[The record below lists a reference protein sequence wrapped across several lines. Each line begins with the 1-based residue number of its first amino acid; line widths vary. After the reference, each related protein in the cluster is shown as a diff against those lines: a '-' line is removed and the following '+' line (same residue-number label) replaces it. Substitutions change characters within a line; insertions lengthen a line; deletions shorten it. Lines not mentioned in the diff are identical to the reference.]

1 MKKITLR
8 AARVAA
14 GLTQEEMAKK
24 IGVTRSWLQKME
36 SGKKKIK
43 LAYVLAWCNVTGF
56 DEENIILP
64 EKTN

>member
-64 EKTN
+64 EKSN